1 MGYREMGRRIQQAR
15 EQAGI
20 SQAELAAKLRC
31 TQSALSNYELG
42 KRRIHLSNLEQIAHI
57 LKKPLGYFVEH
68 STDSY
73 SKDQALLL
81 EDPQLRE
88 MLIQAAELPAQ
99 DKERVLEYIKW
110 RKSLILSEIITTAEI
125 WEGSKFL

>member
-1 MGYREMGRRIQQAR
+1 MGYTEMGRRIQQAR
-15 EQAGI
+15 EQAGL

-42 KRRIHLSNLEQIAHI
+42 KRRIHLSNLEQIAQI
-57 LKKPLGYFVEH
+57 LKKPLCSFFEP
-68 STDSY
+68 STDSH
-73 SKDQALLL
+73 SQGQALLL
-81 EDPQLRE
+81 EDPRLRE
-88 MLIQAAELPAQ
+88 ILIQTADLPGE

-110 RKSLILSEIITTAEI
+110 RKSLLLSEIITTAEI

>member
-81 EDPQLRE
+81 EDPRLRE

>member
-1 MGYREMGRRIQQAR
+1 MGKRIQQAR
-15 EQAGI
+15 EQAGL
-20 SQAELAAKLRC
+20 SQAELAARLRC

-42 KRRIHLSNLEQIAHI
+42 KRRLHLTNLEQIAHI

-73 SKDQALLL
+73 SEDQALLL
-81 EDPQLRE
+81 EDPRLRDI
-88 MLIQAAELPAQ
+88 LIQAAELPAQ
-99 DKERVLEYIKW
+99 DKERVLEYVKW
-110 RKSLILSEIITTAEI
+110 RKSLLLAEIITTAEI

>member
-1 MGYREMGRRIQQAR
+1 MAYREMGRRIQQAR
-15 EQAGI
+15 EQAGL
-20 SQAELAAKLRC
+20 SQAELAAELGC

-42 KRRIHLSNLEQIAHI
+42 KRRIHLANLYQIARL
-57 LKKPLGYFVEH
+57 LKKPLCSFFEP

-73 SKDQALLL
+73 LQDQAILL
-81 EDPQLRE
+81 EDPRLRE
-88 MLIQAAELPAQ
+88 ILFQAAELAAH

-110 RKSLILSEIITTAEI
+110 RRSLLLSEMITTAEV

>member
-15 EQAGI
+15 EQAGL

>member
-1 MGYREMGRRIQQAR
+1 MGYAEMGRRIQQAR
-15 EQAGI
+15 EQAGL
-20 SQAELAAKLRC
+20 SQAQLAAKLRC

-42 KRRIHLSNLEQIAHI
+42 KRRIHLSNLEQIASI
-57 LKKPLGYFVEH
+57 LKKPLSYFVQH

-73 SKDQALLL
+73 SEDQTLLL
-81 EDPQLRE
+81 EDPRLRQI
-88 MLIQAAELPAQ
+88 LIQAAELPAE

-110 RKSLILSEIITTAEI
+110 RKSLLLSEIITTTEI